1 VIVDHRT
8 YTVRA
13 GTLQAQLELY
23 ATYGL
28 EVQTRYQGPPL
39 AFLVTETG
47 ELNTY
52 VHLWVYED
60 AGDRMR
66 RRAELNA
73 DPAWWHY
80 LEKAAAA
87 GYVVRQETKLML
99 PAAFA
104 PLVKPRTATP
114 HNDP

>member
-1 VIVDHRT
+1 MIVDHRT
-8 YTVRA
+8 YTVRP
-13 GTLQAQLELY
+13 GTLQAQLALY

-66 RRAELNA
+66 RKAELNA
-73 DPAWWHY
+73 DPAWLTY

-87 GYVVRQETKLML
+87 GYVVRQETKLMV

-104 PLVKPRTATP
+104 PLVKPLAATP
-114 HNDP
+114 QQAP